1 MFMQCSRIYCGQV
14 TKNLL
19 NKEIFLQGW
28 INKRRDHGNLI
39 FIDLRDRTG
48 IMQLVLN
55 PQICPQAIE
64 TAKNIRNEFVISV
77 TGTVINRAPNVI
89 NKNMPTGEFE
99 LQVTTLNILNT
110 CKPLP
115 FQLEDADKV
124 DDETRLKYRYIDLR
138 REKMHN
144 LLKLRH
150 QVIFTMR
157 QYLNEQGFYEIET
170 PVLSKSTPEGA
181 RDFLVPC
188 RLQPGTFYALPQSPQ
203 IYKQLLMCGGMEK
216 YFQVARCFRDEDLRA
231 NRQPEFTQ
239 LDLEM
244 SFVKESDIQT
254 ICEGI
259 LNSIWKKIY
268 NKELILPLKRYSFD
282 EVFAKFG
289 SDKPDMRFGLEIQDI
304 TKLFE
309 SIELKILKSVINSG
323 GKVGALVVK
332 NHNFSR
338 SELDKWTQLATS
350 KQIGAKG
357 LIYIKFKED
366 QTPESSISKFL
377 PTNFFLEAKKI
388 LPDLTTADT
397 IFIVAD
403 EFKDAW
409 SVLGKLRLELGK
421 ELKLIDEK
429 IFSLFWVT
437 DFPLFEYDKTDKRWN
452 STHHPFTAP
461 QEGWEKLEPGQ
472 VKARAYDIV
481 CNGEEIG
488 GGSIRIHDTKLQSK
502 IFDMIGISK
511 EKAQK
516 KFGFLLEAL
525 EYGFPPHGGMALGID
540 RLIMLLG
547 GTDSIRDV
555 IAFPKTQSGICPM
568 MQTPSTVDEEQLKEV
583 FIKSTYEE
591 KK

>member
-1 MFMQCSRIYCGQV
+1 MQYLRTYCGQIK
-14 TKNLL
+14 KNLL
-19 NKEIFLQGW
+19 NEKIFLEGW
-28 INKRRDHGNLI
+28 VKKRRDHGNLI
-39 FIDLRDRTG
+39 FIDLRDKTG

-55 PQICPQAIE
+55 PQICPQSIE
-64 TAKNIRNEFVISV
+64 DAKNIRNEFVISV
-77 TGTVINRAPNVI
+77 TGIVVNRALNSI

-99 LQVTTLNILNT
+99 LQVTQLNILNT

-115 FQLEDADKV
+115 FQLEDADNV

-144 LLKLRH
+144 LIKLRH
-150 QVIFTMR
+150 QVIFAMR
-157 QYLNEQGFYEIET
+157 QYLNEQSFYEIET
-170 PVLSKSTPEGA
+170 PILSKSTPEGA

-203 IYKQLLMCGGMEK
+203 IYKQLLMCSGMER

-244 SFVKESDIQT
+244 SFVKEADIQT

-268 NKELILPLKRYSFD
+268 NKELTLPLKRYSFD
-282 EVFAKFG
+282 EVFTKFG
-289 SDKPDMRFGLEIQDI
+289 SDKPDMRFGLEIQDV

-309 SIELKILKSVINSG
+309 STELKILKSVINNG
-323 GKVGALVVK
+323 GKIGALLIK

-338 SELDKWTQLATS
+338 TELDKWTQLTTS
-350 KQIGAKG
+350 KHIGGKG

-377 PTNFFLEAKKI
+377 STNFFLEVKKI
-388 LPDLTTADT
+388 ISDLTVADT
-397 IFIVAD
+397 LFIVAD

-409 SVLGKLRLELGK
+409 SVLGRLRIELGK

-429 IFSLFWVT
+429 TFSMFWVT

-461 QEGWEKLEPGQ
+461 QDGWEKLEPGQ

-525 EYGFPPHGGMALGID
+525 EFGFPPHGGIALGID
-540 RLIMLLG
+540 RIIMLLG
-547 GTDSIRDV
+547 KTDSIRDV

-568 MQTPSTVDEEQLKEV
+568 MQTPSKVEEEQLKEV

>member
-1 MFMQCSRIYCGQV
+1 MQYLRTYCGQV
-14 TKNLL
+14 TENLL
-19 NKEIFLQGW
+19 NKEIFLEGW
-28 INKRRDHGNLI
+28 VNKRRDFGNLI

-55 PQICPQAIE
+55 PQVCPQAIE
-64 TAKNIRNEFVISV
+64 DARNIRNEFVISV
-77 TGTVINRAPNVI
+77 TGKVINRAPNSV
-89 NKNMPTGEFE
+89 NKNISTGEFE
-99 LQVTTLNILNT
+99 LQVSKLNILNT

-150 QVIFTMR
+150 QVIFAMR
-157 QYLNEQGFYEIET
+157 QYLNEQDFYEIET
-170 PVLSKSTPEGA
+170 PILSKSTPEGA

-203 IYKQLLMCGGMEK
+203 IYKQLLMCSGMEK

-244 SFVKESDIQT
+244 SFVKETDIQT
-254 ICEGI
+254 VCEGV
-259 LNSIWKKIY
+259 LNSTWKKIY
-268 NKELILPLKRYSFD
+268 NKELTLPLKRYSFD
-282 EVFAKFG
+282 EAFSKFG
-289 SDKPDMRFGLEIQDI
+289 SDKPDMRFGLEIQDV

-309 SIELKILKSVINSG
+309 SIELKILKSVIDNG
-323 GKVGALVVK
+323 GKVGALLIK

-338 SELDKWTQLATS
+338 SELDKWTQTATS
-350 KQIGAKG
+350 KQFGAKG
-357 LIYIKFKED
+357 LIYIKFKQD

-377 PTNFFLEAKKI
+377 PANFFLDAKKI

-397 IFIVAD
+397 LFIVAD
-403 EFKDAW
+403 EYKDAW
-409 SVLGKLRLELGK
+409 TILGKLRLEFGK

-429 IFSLFWVT
+429 TFSMFWVT
-437 DFPLFEYDKTDKRWN
+437 DFPLFEYDKTEKRWN

-461 QEGWEKLEPGQ
+461 QEGWENLELSQ
-472 VKARAYDIV
+472 VKARAYDLV
-481 CNGEEIG
+481 CNGEEIC

-502 IFDMIGISK
+502 IFDIIGISK
-511 EKAQK
+511 EKAQN

-525 EYGFPPHGGMALGID
+525 EFGFPPHGGFAFGLD

-547 GTDSIRDV
+547 GTDSIREV
-555 IAFPKTQSGICPM
+555 IAFPKTQSGTCPM
-568 MQTPSTVDEEQLKEV
+568 MQTPSTVDEEQLKEL
-583 FIKSTYEE
+583 FIKSTSEE